1 MMNLAIGVQRLRD
14 GVVYLVCIYGGS
26 GVERGVYNPWYNHV
40 AEPCVCGMSM
50 SKRAMLLS

>member
-1 MMNLAIGVQRLRD
+1 MNLAIGVQRLRD